1 MKHPDDTN
9 DVKDLGDHGEDGD
22 AYTFR
27 SWETHKVTC
36 KTCGYFMA
44 DAPHSWGDDNKC
56 TWCHADRTQHV
67 HDFYD
72 WVIDQAAT
80 TEAAGSKH
88 RTCKVCGYTE
98 TAEIPKLE
106 TQYEVPAPT
115 LNISDTTC
123 KSAVLKFAK
132 DEKANSYAVMIDG
145 KQAIYDNNASS
156 ESDTGYVMVYPRSL
170 NTIMS
175 SDTETY
181 TFTVFALNE
190 TGEQIGNVATFEY
203 CPNHYHNETVKSEA
217 NC

>member
-1 MKHPDDTN
+1 M
-9 DVKDLGDHGEDGD
+9 
-22 AYTFR
+22 
-27 SWETHKVTC
+27 
-36 KTCGYFMA
+36 TCGQDGTITYQCTDGENA
-44 DAPHSWGDDNKC
+44 TCNHSITNPGTKTVTTAYATGNHTWG
-56 TWCHADRTQHV
+56 
-67 HDFYD
+67 D
-72 WVIDQAAT
+72 WVIDQDAT

-88 RTCKVCGYTE
+88 RTCRVCDYTE

-156 ESDTGYVMVYPRSL
+156 ESDTGYVMVCPRSL

-175 SDTETY
+175 SDTGTY
-181 TFTVFALNE
+181 TFTVFAINK
-190 TGEQIGNVATFEY
+190 TGEQIGDAATFEY
-203 CPNHYHNETVKSEA
+203 CPNNYHNETVKSEA
-217 NC
+217 TC